1 VSSPFE
7 HIVLDFM
14 QMQEFAKD
22 PFIIER
28 GEGIRVTDSHGKPYI
43 DGLSGVFVASLG
55 YGNRAVIEAMTA
67 QLERLHFGLPLHA
80 TTPPAL
86 ALAEE
91 LRRHWAP
98 PGLNTV
104 KLLSGGSE
112 ATEAAMKLARQYHV
126 QTGHPRKYKIIS
138 KYGGYHGA
146 TLGALSASG
155 GWERKSL
162 FEPLGAGFLHV
173 HPPYCYRCPFD
184 QQYGSC
190 GLTSAN
196 LIERTIRAEDP
207 ETVAAV
213 IMEPIS
219 VSSAGYVVP
228 PPEFFAILRE
238 TCDRHNVVLI
248 FDEIIT
254 GFGRLGRRFGAD
266 HYGVV
271 PDLICCGKG
280 MSGGYAPLA
289 AVLIA
294 DRLQEAFLGTPEERV
309 EFHHGHT
316 FGGNPVAAAAGLA
329 ALGELR
335 CRNLVQNAAEQGA
348 YLRER
353 LEAMAGRSAIIGDV
367 RGAGLLQGL
376 ELVRDRRTREPF
388 TDAAPGKVVDRL
400 ARERGL
406 LLRCGTEFVVC
417 APPLIVTRQDIDAI
431 CAIIEECLA
440 LAERELL
447 PVP

>member
-1 VSSPFE
+1 MSNPFE

-22 PFIIER
+22 PFIVER
-28 GEGIRVTDSHGKPYI
+28 GAGIRVTDSHGKDYI

-55 YGNRAVIEAMTA
+55 YGNRVVIDAMTA

-91 LRRHWAP
+91 LRCHWAP

-112 ATEAAMKLARQYHV
+112 ATESAMKFARQYHV

-146 TLGALSASG
+146 TLGALAASG

-190 GLTSAN
+190 AITCAQ

-219 VSSAGYVVP
+219 VS
-228 PPEFFAILRE
+228 
-238 TCDRHNVVLI
+238 
-248 FDEIIT
+248 
-254 GFGRLGRRFGAD
+254 
-266 HYGVV
+266 
-271 PDLICCGKG
+271 
-280 MSGGYAPLA
+280 
-289 AVLIA
+289 
-294 DRLQEAFLGTPEERV
+294 
-309 EFHHGHT
+309 
-316 FGGNPVAAAAGLA
+316 
-329 ALGELR
+329 
-335 CRNLVQNAAEQGA
+335 
-348 YLRER
+348 
-353 LEAMAGRSAIIGDV
+353 
-367 RGAGLLQGL
+367 
-376 ELVRDRRTREPF
+376 
-388 TDAAPGKVVDRL
+388 
-400 ARERGL
+400 
-406 LLRCGTEFVVC
+406 
-417 APPLIVTRQDIDAI
+417 
-431 CAIIEECLA
+431 
-440 LAERELL
+440 
-447 PVP
+447 